1 MGVVMFYH
9 LTRSA
14 PADTLAALL
23 PRALTQGWRVLVRG
37 TDAASLDRLDAD
49 LWLRGGDDGF
59 LPHGREGGHQDAD
72 QPILLGQGPAAN
84 GAQALALIDG
94 AMAEDSVAPRWPSKE
109 GGRPANPGYCGHVD
123 QRPLWRSLADF
134 RHPGRSDPRCG
145 RAARLWS
152 RWGPEDL
159 A

>member
-49 LWLRGGDDGF
+49 LWLRGGDEGF

-94 AMAEDSVAPRWPSKE
+94 AMAEDSEIVTMERVWILFDGADEARLGAARTQWK
-109 GGRPANPGYCGHVD
+109 ALTAAGHVA
-123 QRPLWRSLADF
+123 QYWSEAE
-134 RHPGRSDPRCG
+134 GRWEK
-145 RAARLWS
+145 RAESGAS
-152 RWGPEDL
+152 
-159 A
+159 